1 MDLETLLSI
10 WKHNCKSNRWFV
22 SDIIRLCP
30 NWPWSFQVQ
39 NDVSKLKVMFQSSK
53 WCFQFQIKVP
63 KLRCFQLYFRIS
75 KLILFLSYVSK
86 WTFTSPYDT
95 IGSFLGGTGD
105 SKFRNIRGICMENI
119 LLCFYQHQAW
129 SIIQSSLMLNKVT
142 QLNITKSTTNI
153 VTDLEYHSD
162 SLDS

>member
-1 MDLETLLSI
+1 M
-10 WKHNCKSNRWFV
+10 
-22 SDIIRLCP
+22 CP
-30 NWPWSFQVQ
+30 NWLWRFQVQ
-39 NDVSKLKVMFQSSK
+39 NDVSKLKVMFPSSK
-53 WCFQFQIKVP
+53 WCFPFQITVP
-63 KLRCFQLYFRIS
+63 KLRVKWCFHLYYRVS
-75 KLILFLSYVSK
+75 KQIMFLSYVSK
-86 WTFTSPYDT
+86 LTFIGPYGPYDT